1 MHVSGPACWGQVSLD
16 EIRSGNIFSQTG
28 EGNMAPSLPIQA
40 FCPWAALASLRNLAT
55 LSPNSEGPQHL
66 FFNWLRNIK
75 DTVSFF

>member
-1 MHVSGPACWGQVSLD
+1 
-16 EIRSGNIFSQTG
+16 
-28 EGNMAPSLPIQA
+28 MAPSLPIQA